1 MHAPTTINRKNLMNQ
16 GPLRLLYIVSQLI
29 HGTAQWLCIFR
40 KGYMVVT
47 HHCCITK

>member
-1 MHAPTTINRKNLMNQ
+1 MNQ
-16 GPLRLLYIVSQLI
+16 GPLRLPYIVSQLI
-29 HGTAQWLCIFR
+29 HSTAQWLCIFC